1 MRQSNLD
8 RVTFADLN
16 LNKALF
22 NALDDLGFTET
33 TPIQEQ
39 SFSVIMS
46 GRDVVGIA
54 QTGTG
59 KTFAYSLPLL
69 RLLKFSKQNNPRIL
83 MVVPTRELV
92 LQLVA
97 DLEKLTPYMNTRI
110 VGVYGG
116 TNINTQKNL
125 VMAGADILVATP
137 GRLLDLAY
145 TGALRLKS
153 IQKLVIDE
161 VDEMLN
167 IGFRPQITNL
177 LDILPKKR
185 QNLLFS
191 ATITPEVEDLI
202 QTFFNNPVKIEVA
215 ATGTPLEQI
224 DQSAYNVPNFNTK
237 ANLLEYLLA
246 DEEVFKKVLVFGEN
260 KKLVDRLHEKL
271 ELRFPEQI
279 GAIHSNKSQNYR
291 IRSVNGFED
300 GTHRVLLATDLLA
313 RGLDISTVTHVINFD
328 VPEIPENY
336 MHRIGRTGRA
346 SKHGIAITFVKEE
359 EQELKFAIEV
369 LMGEE
374 IPMKE
379 LPEEVVISDELMP
392 EEEAKIIDK
401 SYLKFPKAKASGAA
415 FHEKKDKNKKVNLG
429 GSYRRKLKAKYKKP
443 QRRSGKNSNK
453 K

>member
-1 MRQSNLD
+1 
-8 RVTFADLN
+8 VTFAELN
-16 LNKALF
+16 LNKALL

-69 RLLKFSKQNNPRIL
+69 RLLKFSKQKAPRVL

-92 LQLVA
+92 IQLVA
-97 DLEKLTPYMNTRI
+97 DLEKLTTYTSTRV

-116 TNINTQKNL
+116 TNINTQKDL
-125 VMAGADILVATP
+125 VMEGVDVLVATP

-191 ATITPEVEDLI
+191 ATITPEVEDI
-202 QTFFNNPVKIEVA
+202 IDTFFNHPVKIEIA
-215 ATGTPLEQI
+215 PTGTPLDQIEQY
-224 DQSAYNVPNFNTK
+224 AFNVPNFNTK
-237 ANLLEYLLA
+237 ANLLEFLLNQ
-246 DEEVFKKVLVFGEN
+246 ENEFTKVLVFIEN

-291 IRSVNGFED
+291 MRAVAGFED

-328 VPEIPENY
+328 VPPIPENY

-346 SKHGIAITFVKEE
+346 SEHGIAITFVKEAE
-359 EQELKFAIEV
+359 EDLKFAIEV
-369 LMGEE
+369 LMTEE
-374 IPMKE
+374 IPMRA

-429 GSYRRKLKAKYKKP
+429 GSYRRNLKAKYKKP
-443 QRRSGKNSNK
+443 IKRSGKNSK
-453 K
+453 KK